1 MWACACFFRLLA
13 TRSKVG
19 RKVTVGGIR
28 SFKPEKAS
36 CAAQG
41 LAWLAGLLKQESSRK
56 YPNSSFKFGG
66 LFNVTHEKVNLLAG
80 GPKFCLEQY

>member
-1 MWACACFFRLLA
+1 MLVHVSSDWWA

-41 LAWLAGLLKQESSRK
+41 LAWLAG
-56 YPNSSFKFGG
+56 
-66 LFNVTHEKVNLLAG
+66 
-80 GPKFCLEQY
+80 